1 MHSHPLKP
9 RSAWF
14 SVSEAE
20 LNPRSERASFPVVT
34 RLVAFPQEAN
44 GERSART
51 PASRSSGVRP
61 KLVASLR
68 MSERCCSTSCCVR

>member
-1 MHSHPLKP
+1 MYSHPLKP

-44 GERSART
+44 GET
-51 PASRSSGVRP
+51 LRP
-61 KLVASLR
+61 NPCIPLFRRETQTCSKLANV
-68 MSERCCSTSCCVR
+68 